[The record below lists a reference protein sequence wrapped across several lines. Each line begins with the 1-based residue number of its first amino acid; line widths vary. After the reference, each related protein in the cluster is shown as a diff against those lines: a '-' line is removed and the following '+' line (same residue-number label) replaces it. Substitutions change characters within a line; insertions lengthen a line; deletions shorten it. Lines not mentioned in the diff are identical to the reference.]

1 MSVQNAARVPMV
13 AVCLF
18 GLEGLL
24 GEEIDALEPFGVRR
38 TEKMDGRVLFEA
50 PLSALPDLNIRL
62 RFAERVL
69 LLAGRFTARTFDELF
84 EGTRALRWEDWIG
97 KDDRFP
103 VKGHSIRS
111 TLFSVPDC
119 QKIVKKAVV
128 TRLSETYRLK
138 WFPETGVLFQIE
150 FLLLKDEAFVM
161 IDTTGE
167 TLHKRG
173 YRPQAG
179 AAPLRETLAAAMV
192 RLSRPREGVLLCDP
206 LCGSGTIAVE
216 AAMLLENRAPGMRRS
231 FAAEA
236 FPQLQKALW
245 TDARERAASE
255 VRPLPG
261 PAVYA
266 SDIDPACV
274 ELAKQNAANAGVA
287 KAVRVF
293 RSDARTFTSPVPG
306 ARGTIVS
313 NPPYG
318 ERLGTVEEARALAKA
333 VGEAFRKEVPLWQIY
348 ILTSDESFESA
359 FGRKADKIRKLY
371 NGMIPCRFYQFFKN
385 R

>member
-38 TEKMDGRVLFEA
+38 TETMDGRVLFEA